1 MHNRLSRFIAP
12 PSVLLVCALTGC
24 CSTRS
29 LDEPQC
35 PGDAIIR
42 VDKDAN
48 VNKKEVTLDK
58 RCHDVAYWVSDE
70 RDQKLFIEFKDN
82 APFEQMVQVESGRW
96 RVQCADW
103 TCSSQD
109 IKADATG
116 HYKYWQIL
124 KAKDGKEKKVDGM
137 IIIKP

>member
-12 PSVLLVCALTGC
+12 PSVLLVCAMTGC

-29 LDEPQC
+29 LETTVSGGRHYPTS
-35 PGDAIIR
+35 I
-42 VDKDAN
+42 KDAN

-58 RCHDVAYWVSDE
+58 TLPRCRLWVSDE

-103 TCSSQD
+103 TCSSARHQGRRD
-109 IKADATG
+109 RPLQVLADSEGQGRKREDTSTAR
-116 HYKYWQIL
+116 
-124 KAKDGKEKKVDGM
+124 
-137 IIIKP
+137 